1 MNHYK
6 QNVEHSHYLLLTK
19 QSYYCELIHLA
30 LEIITVFSIQLSSD
44 LGDKIL
50 HVMETD
56 IGLRKQYNRKYG
68 LVWIICIPP
77 VVKDTKKENGTLDF
91 LLDTDEN
98 SILKMWNKH

>member
-1 MNHYK
+1 MTLK
-6 QNVEHSHYLLLTK
+6 QWESIKSPNERNCPEYLQAEEEVRGK
-19 QSYYCELIHLA
+19 
-30 LEIITVFSIQLSSD
+30 IITVFSIQLSSD

-68 LVWIICIPP
+68 SVWIICIPP

>member
-1 MNHYK
+1 M
-6 QNVEHSHYLLLTK
+6 
-19 QSYYCELIHLA
+19 
-30 LEIITVFSIQLSSD
+30 FSIQLSRD

-56 IGLRKQYNRKYG
+56 IGWTKQHNRKYG

-91 LLDTDEN
+91 LVDTDEN
-98 SILKMWNKH
+98 SILKMCNKH

>member
-1 MNHYK
+1 MFLVQEEVRGK
-6 QNVEHSHYLLLTK
+6 
-19 QSYYCELIHLA
+19 
-30 LEIITVFSIQLSSD
+30 IITVFSIQLSSD

-91 LLDTDEN
+91 LLDTDEI